1 LEHQQYNWTSDL
13 EKGAQLSLG
22 PICILSQD
30 EVVAFR
36 EYMNENLEKGI
47 ICHFKFP
54 TSTPT
59 LFVKKKDGSLEM
71 CVHYCGLD

>member
-47 ICHFKFP
+47 I
-54 TSTPT
+54 
-59 LFVKKKDGSLEM
+59 
-71 CVHYCGLD
+71 